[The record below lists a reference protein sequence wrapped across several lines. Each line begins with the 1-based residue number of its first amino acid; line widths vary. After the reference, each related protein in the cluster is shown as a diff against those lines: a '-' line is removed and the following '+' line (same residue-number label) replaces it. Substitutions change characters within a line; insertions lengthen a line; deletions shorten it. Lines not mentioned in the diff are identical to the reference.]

1 MAYSVWIEG
10 VDKTS
15 MVGAGS
21 LRLSFRSTY
30 DNSCT
35 LIILTT
41 AAGYIPDVGQD
52 IQVKEDSVVIWGGVI
67 KSLTVDKLQSGLG
80 TDKKLE
86 ITVSSDGY
94 KSIPSRRTV
103 NLTYDQ
109 KTAGFVVDAIATI
122 LSTEGITAGSINA
135 GASVVGENGEYDAIC
150 KSCAEVLDDM
160 ATASGYIWYI
170 DEDKNL
176 SFFEPNVVV
185 SAAHDIVEG
194 GAFTD
199 FAIESYEIGLD
210 PYANKVFVRGG
221 IGDDGVVVSAYAEDT
236 TEQTARIAS
245 EGGTGVYGAVITDT
259 NIYTTADAQ
268 AAADIAL
275 RRNGVIP
282 RTLVIS
288 SGTND
293 WWPGTKLKVNLP
305 TLGLAAD
312 TYFLI
317 EDVTLEDVD
326 GINLR
331 SRITATSRKASDWS
345 NQANQ
350 TGIEYLGKVVS
361 GASSG
366 GGGGGAMRGVATFVE
381 TTAPTGMK
389 DKDIL
394 VDTDD
399 FSRYDRGTAATTCSI
414 DPRLTELYEFTG
426 SSAFTAT
433 ITNTGLTA
441 GCILKLINS
450 STVTVTLSAT
460 INGSTIYRMHP
471 LDGLDLIWNGTDWRV
486 VGASSSIGS
495 AKMNSDGGYMVR
507 MTNRTGGTSVKGE
520 VVCASSSYNSAVAK
534 IVQNVPD
541 PIGCFYESGIADG
554 AEAWVVVSGRA
565 QVYFIGNT
573 THGHLARGFVTSDSG
588 YVTGQAL
595 SEAVPSSPFAT
606 DKHFYE
612 IGHVIESRTG
622 AGLAWTMLH
631 FN

>member
-1 MAYSVWIEG
+1 MI
-10 VDKTS
+10 
-15 MVGAGS
+15 GAGS

-35 LIILTT
+35 LNIITT

-52 IQVKEDSVVIWGGVI
+52 IQVKDGTTVIWGGVI

-109 KTAGFVVDAIATI
+109 KTAGFVVEAIATI
-122 LSTEGITAGSINA
+122 LSTEGITAGSINT

-170 DEDKNL
+170 DEDKHL
-176 SFFEPNVVV
+176 SFFEPDVVI

-221 IGDDGVVVSAYAEDT
+221 IGDDGVVVNAYAEDS

-245 EGGTGVYGAVITDT
+245 EGGSGVYGAVITDT

-305 TLGLAAD
+305 TLGLGTD

-326 GINLR
+326 GVNLR

-361 GASSG
+361 GSASG
-366 GGGGGAMRGVATFVE
+366 GAGGAMRGVATFVADE
-381 TTAPTGMK
+381 MPTGIK
-389 DKDIL
+389 DNDIF

-399 FSRYDRGTAATTCSI
+399 YSSYDIQDVAENTLLVAGGPGFIRASNEI
-414 DPRLTELYEFTG
+414 
-426 SSAFTAT
+426 T
-433 ITNTGLTA
+433 ITLYNGL
-441 GCILKLINS
+441 
-450 STVTVTLSAT
+450 STYNRTVGDVTTQGMEIRIIRNVGDDAVTVTPGD
-460 INGSTIYRMHP
+460 NQDY
-471 LDGLDLIWNGTDWRV
+471 
-486 VGASSSIGS
+486 
-495 AKMNSDGGYMVR
+495 
-507 MTNRTGGTSVKGE
+507 
-520 VVCASSSYNSAVAK
+520 
-534 IVQNVPD
+534 
-541 PIGCFYESGIADG
+541 
-554 AEAWVVVSGRA
+554 
-565 QVYFIGNT
+565 
-573 THGHLARGFVTSDSG
+573 
-588 YVTGQAL
+588 
-595 SEAVPSSPFAT
+595 AT
-606 DKHFYE
+606 DIVLAPGGERPFY
-612 IGHVIESRTG
+612 ICYYPLGI
-622 AGLAWTMLH
+622 
-631 FN
+631 

>member
-1 MAYSVWIEG
+1 MAYSVEIEG

-15 MVGAGS
+15 MIGAGS

-35 LIILTT
+35 LNIITT
-41 AAGYIPDVGQD
+41 AAGYIPDVGHD
-52 IQVKEDSVVIWGGVI
+52 IQVKEDSTVIWGGVI

-109 KTAGFVVDAIATI
+109 KTAGFVVDAIATV
-122 LSTEGITAGSINA
+122 LSTEGISAGSINT

-170 DEDKNL
+170 DEDKHL

-194 GAFTD
+194 VAFTD
-199 FAIESYEIGLD
+199 FDIESYEIGLD

-282 RTLVIS
+282 RTLIIS

-305 TLGLAAD
+305 TLGLGTD

-317 EDVTLEDVD
+317 EDVTLEDID

-331 SRITATSRKASDWS
+331 SHISATSRNASDWS

-350 TGIEYLGKVVS
+350 TGIEYLGRALS
-361 GASSG
+361 GSTDRVTASG
-366 GGGGGAMRGVATFVE
+366 GSGDMRGVA
-381 TTAPTGMK
+381 
-389 DKDIL
+389 I
-394 VDTDD
+394 
-399 FSRYDRGTAATTCSI
+399 YNATTFPAGSLNSDFRG
-414 DPRLTELYEFTG
+414 DPDDPST
-426 SSAFTAT
+426 SD
-433 ITNTGLTA
+433 
-441 GCILKLINS
+441 
-450 STVTVTLSAT
+450 STVISSDATLTLSGPGHIDVIGGDT
-460 INGSTIYRMHP
+460 VITLTLPDY
-471 LDGLDLIWNGTDWRV
+471 T
-486 VGASSSIGS
+486 SIPAG
-495 AKMNSDGGYMVR
+495 K
-507 MTNRTGGTSVKGE
+507 
-520 VVCASSSYNSAVAK
+520 AVAK
-534 IVQNVPD
+534 FISCSGVTDIGTICRVYSQNITL
-541 PIGCFYESGIADG
+541 IGTVNGWG
-554 AEAWVVVSGRA
+554 V
-565 QVYFIGNT
+565 IG
-573 THGHLARGFVTSDSG
+573 L
-588 YVTGQAL
+588 
-595 SEAVPSSPFAT
+595 
-606 DKHFYE
+606 
-612 IGHVIESRTG
+612 
-622 AGLAWTMLH
+622 
-631 FN
+631 